1 MHTFQVQS
9 SISQFQPLLG
19 ELSGSSGALDTSFS
33 FPVVWGGVPEST
45 GTGELLAGAAAAC
58 YLITTNMAAGQ
69 ANIKLSKLEVT
80 VEGDMVSDRSGVRIS
95 ELRLYPVI
103 AVDGSE
109 EQRRTDAPAC
119 KKLFLQLRH
128 FQGYSRQ
135 RRLYCPRTGNGV
147 SRMIVHINGGEI
159 IPYVHVD

>member
-33 FPVVWGGVPEST
+33 LPVIWGGVPEST

-58 YLITTNMAAGQ
+58 YLITTNIAAGQ

-109 EQRRTDAPAC
+109 EQREQMR
-119 KKLFLQLRH
+119 QLAR
-128 FQGYSRQ
+128 SCSSNCVISKA
-135 RRLYCPRTGNGV
+135 LAGNV
-147 SRMIVHINGGEI
+147 DYIVQE
-159 IPYVHVD
+159 PVME